1 MFTGLYFTICTND
14 ERKFLS
20 CDVRNAVICQQVDQK
35 AYSCAAIMGR
45 CMVLNEN
52 DHATRRPTEIPEK
65 DVYICIA
72 RKIAENRYELSKV
85 HHFLD
90 GILDY
95 DVNTLEPDKI
105 ENSLLP
111 EVATLN
117 YQAATQTT
125 ETADPSVYAI
135 DAMCEQIS
143 AARGIVK
150 VGKHVVIDDDL
161 KHLMEIDEVTFG
173 ITFTCFKFKF

>member
-1 MFTGLYFTICTND
+1 MFTGLYFTICTDD

-45 CMVLNEN
+45 CIILNEH
-52 DHATRRPTEIPEK
+52 DHAARRPTEIPEK

-72 RKIAENRYELSKV
+72 RKVAENRYELSKA

-95 DVNTLEPDKI
+95 NTDTLEPDKV
-105 ENSLLP
+105 ENALLP

-117 YQAATQTT
+117 YQPQIETTDAT
-125 ETADPSVYAI
+125 AYAI
-135 DAMCEQIS
+135 DAMCEQIT
-143 AARGIVK
+143 AARAGMGITRNK
-150 VGKHVVIDDDL
+150 GVVIDDDL
-161 KHLMEIDEVTFG
+161 KHLMEIDEVSWS
-173 ITFTCFKFKF
+173 